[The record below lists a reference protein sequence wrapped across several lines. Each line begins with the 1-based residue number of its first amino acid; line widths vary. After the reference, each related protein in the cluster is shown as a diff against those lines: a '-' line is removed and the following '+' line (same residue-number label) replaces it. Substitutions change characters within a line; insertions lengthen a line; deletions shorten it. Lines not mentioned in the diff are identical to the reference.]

1 MSVLKP
7 FANNIEKGLPQHMS
21 LIRARDLSLEFGGSY
36 ILSQVNASL
45 EQNSRVGLIGTNGS
59 GKTTLIRLFLGLL

>member
-1 MSVLKP
+1 
-7 FANNIEKGLPQHMS
+7 MS